1 MTDNMKKPEV
11 VSPAGNLPCL
21 KAAVDAGADAVYVG
35 FNDST
40 NARNFEGLNFTQKEL
55 ETGIGYAKGKGRKV
69 FIAINTF
76 PQLDNCPSWH
86 SAVDR
91 AVGLNADAVIIANL
105 GILKYARDK
114 YPDLNIHL
122 STQASSSNHESIN
135 FYRKHFGIKRVV
147 LPRGDRLR
155 IQGLSQRQTR
165 ESRSLPSEAR
175 INIEEGALSCSL
187 QEAPRTRTARA
198 PSGSSAI
205 PAPDGAW
212 TSPSIMSCSTG
223 LHKAKHPHTTMQGRY
238 IMPDGKPFYAFEEPE
253 S

>member
-1 MTDNMKKPEV
+1 MRSPAMTDDMKKPEV

-55 ETGIGYAKGKGRKV
+55 ESGIGYAKGKGRKV
-69 FIAINTF
+69 FVAINTF
-76 PQLDNCPSWH
+76 PQFDHCASWH

-147 LPRGDRLR
+147 LPRVLMRRWSCGTMTSGESEKPLPMSMIRLR
-155 IQGLSQRQTR
+155 Q
-165 ESRSLPSEAR
+165 
-175 INIEEGALSCSL
+175 NF
-187 QEAPRTRTARA
+187 
-198 PSGSSAI
+198 
-205 PAPDGAW
+205 W
-212 TSPSIMSCSTG
+212 V
-223 LHKAKHPHTTMQGRY
+223 
-238 IMPDGKPFYAFEEPE
+238 
-253 S
+253 